1 MTGPFVSKKKMKV
14 TTDKYINSLKIKT
27 PSQETKISSLS
38 GGNQQKVIF
47 ARWLLT
53 DPTVLLLDEPTRG
66 IDVGAKYEI
75 YQLILDLA
83 KKGKTVNHGL
93 LRNAGALGRLRQDTR
108 YVGRQ
113 ARGRSGRRNDEPG
126 RNNDP
131 CGEICLRRN
140 HHG

>member
-53 DPTVLLLDEPTRG
+53 NPS
-66 IDVGAKYEI
+66 AK
-75 YQLILDLA
+75 
-83 KKGKTVNHGL
+83 V
-93 LRNAGALGRLRQDTR
+93 
-108 YVGRQ
+108 
-113 ARGRSGRRNDEPG
+113 
-126 RNNDP
+126 
-131 CGEICLRRN
+131 
-140 HHG
+140 